1 MFHVKKEQKNN
12 LFNIL
17 KRFQIKNSDHFTK
30 VNIFQ
35 QYLLAKNKK
44 SFCKV
49 QNFFFYLNLKKFI
62 FKENWLNKKSLLKAI

>member
-30 VNIFQ
+30 FNIF
-35 QYLLAKNKK
+35 
-44 SFCKV
+44 
-49 QNFFFYLNLKKFI
+49 
-62 FKENWLNKKSLLKAI
+62 